1 MTAYLQHFH
10 LSTGNLQP
18 LSFQPRTLYQYRY
31 TLDVQLDHT
40 STPSLWGA
48 RLQAEALIHLHRL
61 WRDRGGEELLQ
72 VQVGGMVQPSQLGIP
87 AGNTPGAASPSLSSP
102 CQLKND
108 LSDQIHRLQVKYTPP
123 LEQTRLVTSFC
134 HLLLL

>member
-48 RLQAEALIHLHRL
+48 QLQAEALIHLHRL

-87 AGNTPGAASPSLSSP
+87 AGNTPGAATPSLSSP

-123 LEQTRLVTSFC
+123 LEQTRLVTFC

>member
-40 STPSLWGA
+40 STPSPWGA

-87 AGNTPGAASPSLSSP
+87 AGNTPGAATPSLSSP

-123 LEQTRLVTSFC
+123 LEQARLVTSFC
-134 HLLLL
+134 RLLLL